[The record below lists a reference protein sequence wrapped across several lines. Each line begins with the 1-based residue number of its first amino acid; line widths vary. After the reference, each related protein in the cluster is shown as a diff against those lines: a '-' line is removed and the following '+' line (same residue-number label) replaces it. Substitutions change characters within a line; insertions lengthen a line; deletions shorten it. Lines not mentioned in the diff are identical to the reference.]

1 MCKAR
6 FISAAKLFTAT
17 RMGGTI
23 ACGTITTARQHSFR
37 QWTGC
42 RNDLLW
48 IVPGNVSIH
57 SADKAPFHYKRDC
70 LKFDF
75 PTSPM
80 TRTFWQS
87 AWHKLKKNGAA
98 MCGLFLIGLALF
110 LALFGYL
117 LAPDPSPFA
126 NRIILEIGGQKP
138 GFRQTFLGVKKEDS
152 LAAPGFF
159 ARLVSGK
166 KDNIEYVPITTWQQ
180 DGDTMRA
187 QRYID
192 EGLTEPL
199 AYHRSALAAIPVFTK
214 RFAVGT
220 DKYGRDILSRLI
232 IGTRVSLGV
241 GLITVL
247 ISLTVGIVLG
257 SSAGYFRGKWDNVIM
272 WLINVIWSI
281 PTLLLV
287 FAITLL
293 LGKGF
298 WQVFVAV
305 GLTMWVNVAR
315 LVRGQVLVTRE
326 LQYVEAAKVLG
337 FSHFRTIARHILPN
351 IMGPILVIAASNF
364 ASAIVIEAGLS
375 FLGVGVQP
383 PQPSWGLMIK
393 ENYNFIIT
401 QNPMLALAPGFAIM
415 LLVLAFNLL
424 GNGLRDAL
432 NVRGK
437 I

>member
-1 MCKAR
+1 MAASLKDSTNL
-6 FISAAKLFTAT
+6 SATT
-17 RMGGTI
+17 GGQG
-23 ACGTITTARQHSFR
+23 AS
-37 QWTGC
+37 
-42 RNDLLW
+42 
-48 IVPGNVSIH
+48 
-57 SADKAPFHYKRDC
+57 
-70 LKFDF
+70 
-75 PTSPM
+75 
-80 TRTFWQS
+80 FWQA
-87 AWHKLKKNGAA
+87 AWRRLKKNVGA
-98 MCGLFLIGLALF
+98 MIGLVMIIIALVI
-110 LALFGYL
+110 AVFGYFIS
-117 LAPDPSPFA
+117 PDPSPFA
-126 NRIILEIGGQKP
+126 NRIILEIGGEKP
-138 GFRQTFLGVKKEDS
+138 GYTKQFLQVKKDKAS
-152 LAAPGFF
+152 SAGFLE
-159 ARLVSGK
+159 RLTSGK
-166 KDNIEYVPITTWQQ
+166 PDDVEYIPINSFTTTS
-180 DGDTMRA
+180 DSVIA
-187 QRYID
+187 QKYID
-192 EGLTEPL
+192 EGVTERI
-199 AYHRSALAAIPVFTK
+199 AYAKAALAEEPVITK
-214 RFAVGT
+214 KFYVGT

-232 IGTRVSLGV
+232 IGTRVSLSV

-247 ISLTVGIVLG
+247 ISLSVGIVFG
-257 SSAGYFRGKWDNVIM
+257 SIAGYFRGRVDNLVM

-298 WQVFVAV
+298 WQVFIAV

-315 LVRGQVLVTRE
+315 LVRGQVMVTKE

-337 FSHFRTIARHILPN
+337 FSNFRIIARHILPN
-351 IMGPILVIAASNF
+351 IFGPILVIAASNF

-415 LLVLAFNLL
+415 LLVLSFNLL

-432 NVRGK
+432 NVRGR